1 MMAFSVLTGL
11 PRRFLIRQQ
20 IVVASL
26 RKVTNSNPSSP
37 KVLSEFRLNDEDHDP
52 DVFGTLSSVNSS
64 KQKHHQFTVSPSI
77 GSLME
82 SKEEITDEGDAKE
95 EEYLSF
101 DPIDRKSF
109 KEFEREVEQLVLK
122 DKRLKE
128 ALQLLEVTMKQD
140 KVKPSRDIY
149 SMLIGACGKAGYTKK
164 AFSLYNDV
172 TILLAN
178 STFCKHLI

>member
-1 MMAFSVLTGL
+1 MAFSLLAGFS
-11 PRRFLIRQQ
+11 RRFFVRQQ

-26 RKVTNSNPSSP
+26 RTVTNSNRSFP

-52 DVFGTLSSVNSS
+52 DVFGTLTSSSAVLSTSNIS
-64 KQKHHQFTVSPSI
+64 KQTHQFIVSPSV

-82 SKEEITDEGDAKE
+82 SKEEIIDEGDAKE

-101 DPIDRKSF
+101 DPVDRKSF
-109 KEFEREVEQLVLK
+109 KDFEREVQQLVLK

-149 SMLIGACGKAGYTKK
+149 SMLIGACGKAGYSKK

-172 TILLAN
+172 RIILIAN
-178 STFCKHLI
+178 

>member
-1 MMAFSVLTGL
+1 MAFSLLTGFS
-11 PRRFLIRQQ
+11 RRFFVRQQ

-26 RKVTNSNPSSP
+26 RTVTNSNPNFP
-37 KVLSEFRLNDEDHDP
+37 KVPSEFRLNDEDHDP
-52 DVFGTLSSVNSS
+52 DVFGTLTSAASVSNTS
-64 KQKHHQFTVSPSI
+64 KQKHPFIVSPSI

-82 SKEEITDEGDAKE
+82 SKEDIIDKGDEKE

-109 KEFEREVEQLVLK
+109 KDFEREVEQLVLK

-149 SMLIGACGKAGYTKK
+149 SMLIGACGKAGYSKK

-172 TILLAN
+172 RIIQIAN
-178 STFCKHLI
+178 